1 MDKIDEQSRS
11 LVGSVL
17 VVVGFLLA
25 AGTTGTT
32 KIVEVSYLYFM
43 GISLLV
49 SSIFIVFTILS
60 KRRKTMIDIHYILK
74 ISSETTYENIL
85 RGMDKSRVVALL
97 QNNNSNNS
105 KERLLYLAWTLLIL
119 GLIVVVTYLVTL
131 LLIARGN

>member
-1 MDKIDEQSRS
+1 
-11 LVGSVL
+11 
-17 VVVGFLLA
+17 
-25 AGTTGTT
+25 
-32 KIVEVSYLYFM
+32 M

-60 KRRKTMIDIHYILK
+60 KRRKTMIDIPYILK
-74 ISSETTYENIL
+74 VSSETTYENIL